1 MRYHIGNLLSMAN
14 TLIGK
19 YQWGIMSACLSL
31 AFVGLAGGY
40 YFSAQQWPDDS
51 LPAGRWVTE
60 SYGADAAQVYDV
72 FRPSNKRLD
81 APMVI
86 IVHGGGADE
95 PGDKTA
101 MRSRAKWYAKQG
113 AVVVTPNYRY
123 EDGRAVRDVACALFT
138 AQAAAPRFGVDPER
152 IVVHGF
158 SYGGWLTS
166 FAIYA
171 QELQAEAGCPVSGPL
186 NIAGF
191 IGEST
196 QFGMAN
202 LGDNFYRDIVSD
214 GREGAVNY
222 LEASDQAVPALLLHG
237 TLDPK
242 FNYERAIDFAA
253 ALNSVGGRATAH
265 VYEGFG
271 HSAKLPDNARTQRDV
286 LNFLDSLKN

>member
-1 MRYHIGNLLSMAN
+1 MA
-14 TLIGK
+14 TTFVGK
-19 YQWGIMSACLSL
+19 YQWGIVSACLSL

-40 YFSAQQWPDDS
+40 YFSSQQWPDDS

-60 SYGADAAQVYDV
+60 SYGADSSQVYDV
-72 FRPSNKRLD
+72 FRPSGERLD

-95 PGDKTA
+95 PGDKAA

-123 EDGRAVRDVACALFT
+123 GEGRSIPDVACALLT
-138 AQAAAPRFGVDPER
+138 AQASAARFGVDPEQ

-166 FAIYA
+166 FAVYA
-171 QELQAEAGCPVSGPL
+171 QALQEQVDCPVEGSL
-186 NIAGF
+186 KIAGF

-202 LGDNFYRDIVSD
+202 LGGNFYQDIVPD
-214 GREGAVNY
+214 GRDGAINY
-222 LEASDQAVPALLLHG
+222 LDVADAQIPALLLHG
-237 TLDPK
+237 TRDPK
-242 FNYERAIDFAA
+242 FNHERAIDFAA
-253 ALNSVGGRATAH
+253 ALNSVGGRATAEI
-265 VYEGFG
+265 YEGFG

-286 LNFLDSLKN
+286 LNFLESLKN